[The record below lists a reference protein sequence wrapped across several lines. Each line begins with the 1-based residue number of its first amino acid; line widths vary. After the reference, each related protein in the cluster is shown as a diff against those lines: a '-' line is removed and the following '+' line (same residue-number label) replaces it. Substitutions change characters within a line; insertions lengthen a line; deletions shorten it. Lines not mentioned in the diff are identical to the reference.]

1 MNKKKILYILGGLTL
16 TVVAA
21 AFFIYKSLFGLKV
34 SAEENGVDL
43 YIPTGAIY
51 SQVLDS
57 LNATVSIKNQKVF
70 NWIANKKKYPSQ
82 VKAGKYHISNEMR
95 YDEVINLL
103 RSGRQTPVKVTFS
116 IIRTLNELAGRVGG
130 QIEADSSGIMNFL
143 NESENYKSDG
153 FSRETVISV
162 FIPNTYEFFWNTS
175 EKGFYKRMLKEHK
188 KFWNEDRLAEAK
200 EKGLTP
206 VEVSILASIID
217 DEVVKADE
225 KPRIAGV
232 YLNRL
237 KRGIPLQACPTIK
250 FAMNDFTITRVLIK
264 YLKIES
270 PYNTYKYRGF
280 PPGPVGCPTIQG
292 IEAVLNAE
300 DNDYIY
306 FAAKPDFSGT
316 HNFSRTLTEHNRFAA
331 FYQRE
336 LNKRKIFR

>member
-1 MNKKKILYILGGLTL
+1 MNRKKILYILGGLVL
-16 TVVAA
+16 TVVVAA
-21 AFFIYKSLFGLKV
+21 VIIYKSFLGFKV
-34 SAEENGVDL
+34 STEKNGVNL

-57 LNATVSIKNQKVF
+57 LYANVSIRNQKIF
-70 NWIANKKKYPSQ
+70 NWIATKKKYPTQ
-82 VKAGKYHISNEMR
+82 VKAGKYHISNDMR
-95 YDEVINLL
+95 YDEVVNLL
-103 RSGRQTPVKVTFS
+103 RSGRQTPVRVTFS
-116 IIRTLNELAGRVGG
+116 IIRTFNDLAGRVGG
-130 QIEADSSGIMNFL
+130 QIEADSSVLMNFL
-143 NESENYKSDG
+143 NEPENYRSDG
-153 FSRETVISV
+153 FSRETVMSV

-175 EKGFYKRMLKEHK
+175 AQDFYRRMLKEHK
-188 KFWNEDRLAEAK
+188 KFWNEDRRAKAK

-237 KRGIPLQACPTIK
+237 RRGIPLQACPTIK
-250 FAMNDFTITRVLIK
+250 FAMNDFTITRVLTK

-300 DNDYIY
+300 DHDYIY

-316 HNFSRTLTEHNRFAA
+316 HNFSRTLAEHNRFAA
-331 FYQRE
+331 LYQRE